1 MKIGIDFG
9 TSFSLP
15 AALINGNPAEDRSR
29 TRPEN
34 VVRNVKMEISNASK
48 KTFRLSRVGRD

>member
-15 AALINGNPAEDRSR
+15 AALINGKPAEDRSR
-29 TRPEN
+29 VAGN
-34 VVRNVKMEISNASK
+34 
-48 KTFRLSRVGRD
+48 